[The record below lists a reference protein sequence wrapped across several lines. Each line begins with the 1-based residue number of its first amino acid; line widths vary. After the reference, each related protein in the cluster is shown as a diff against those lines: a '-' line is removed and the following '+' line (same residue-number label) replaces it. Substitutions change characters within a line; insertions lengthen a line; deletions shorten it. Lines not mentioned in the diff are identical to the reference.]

1 MNWESKININ
11 QVVEWGSRTLCY
23 FGVGA
28 LQKVNDIC
36 DWLKKEGIDKVLIVT
51 DKIVY
56 KVTGVWDVLEPAMK
70 SRGIAWAMFDEVVPN
85 PTVDGIDTAVKM
97 GKELGAGAVIGI
109 GGGSPIDT
117 CKSAAVL
124 LHPDN
129 AQYDARDLYTFKFNA
144 EKAVPIIAIN
154 TTHGTGTEVDRFA
167 VASIPELEYKP
178 ALAVDC
184 IYPVFAID
192 DPAVMTG
199 LPANQTRYTAVDAIN
214 HVNEA
219 ATSLVTSPYT
229 VLLAEETLRLVARY
243 LPQAVAHPDDLTA
256 RYYLL
261 YASMIA
267 GICFDNGLLHFT
279 HAMEHPLSAVKPEL
293 PHGLGLAML
302 LPAVIKYTYP
312 TVPEILAAVYAPIV
326 PGLKGDPGE
335 AEECAVGVEQW
346 LFNVGVTEK
355 LEDMGYTAKDID
367 KLVHL
372 AFNTPSLDFLLSMAP
387 IKADERI
394 VRAIFED
401 SLKPLG

>member
-1 MNWESKININ
+1 MWETKMNIN
-11 QVVEWGSRTLCY
+11 QVVEIRTRTLCY

-36 DWLKKEGIDKVLIVT
+36 DWLKNQGIDKVLICT

-56 KVTGVWDVLEPAMK
+56 KVTGVWDVLEPVLK
-70 SRGIAWAMFDEVVPN
+70 SRGIAWTMYDEVVPN
-85 PTVDGIDTAVKM
+85 PTVDGIDNAVKM
-97 GKELGAGAVIGI
+97 GKELGACAVFGI

-129 AQYDARDLYTFKFNA
+129 AQYNARDLYTFKFNP

-167 VASIPELEYKP
+167 VASIPEKEYKP

-192 DPAVMTG
+192 DPSIMTK
-199 LPANQTRYTAVDAIN
+199 LPANQTRYTSIDAVN
-214 HVNEA
+214 HVTEA
-219 ATSLVTSPYT
+219 CTSLVTNPY
-229 VLLAEETLRLVARY
+229 VVMMAKEAVRLVARY
-243 LPQAVAHPDDLTA
+243 MPQAVAHPDDLTA

-261 YASMIA
+261 YASMIG
-267 GICFDNGLLHFT
+267 GIDFDNGLLHLT
-279 HAMEHPLSAVKPEL
+279 HAMEHPLSAIKPDL

-312 TVPEILAAVYAPIV
+312 AVPEILAAIYEPIV
-326 PGLKGDPGE
+326 PGLQGVPGE

-355 LEDMGYTAKDID
+355 LQDLGYKETDID

-372 AFNTPSLDFLLSMAP
+372 AFNTPSLGGLLGVAP
-387 IKADERI
+387 IKATEQV
-394 VRAIFED
+394 VRGIFED
-401 SLKPLG
+401 SMTPLL